1 MVTMH
6 NVDTVAGIVV
16 ACYYAV
22 AVAVA
27 VAIAVALLAVAIA
40 VALAVAMIG
49 TKNSLR
55 S

>member
-22 AVAVA
+22 AVA
-27 VAIAVALLAVAIA
+27 IAVAIA
-40 VALAVAMIG
+40 VALAVAIAVALAIAMIG